1 MNYQKK
7 SCRFSSAKYFIF
19 FSICSDQRDLTEIV
33 GPFGGLLQ
41 SCLVKQTVLEEPR
54 PPPKVQHE
62 KAFMP
67 RCSAPIP
74 IFLWM
79 CVASVVTVH

>member
-19 FSICSDQRDLTEIV
+19 FSICLDQRDLTEIV

-41 SCLVKQTVLEEPR
+41 S
-54 PPPKVQHE
+54 
-62 KAFMP
+62 
-67 RCSAPIP
+67 
-74 IFLWM
+74 
-79 CVASVVTVH
+79 